1 VPTARSVPPE
11 RNPLIVLCII
21 AALLLMYATL
31 WPFNPYPHNDV
42 SWLPDANGIRFGG
55 SGIVW
60 SDAPLR
66 PVSSAPSPDSCAIEI
81 YLFPVTSD
89 DAGNFLTFSSE
100 DNLDAVFLRQW
111 RESLLIY
118 ESKPQNAPGPKLV
131 DFEIDDALRVK
142 QLAVVT
148 ISSGEQGTTVYVD
161 GKLASSDP
169 HFRIH
174 LTDLY
179 RKVVL
184 GTSPSNFEVW
194 HGEIRGLAIYD
205 REVSLAQAAA
215 HHAEWTSSSSSPVV
229 SAEDANHV
237 LARYDFRE
245 RGGKIIRSEFGSPPP
260 LTIPAHFSVP
270 HKPLLASPIDEFQWD
285 ASWRR
290 DVIENILGFMPF
302 GFVLC
307 GLFALSRPRGQAIL
321 MAMLVGGLLSLS
333 VEFLQYYI
341 PRRDSSLTDVISNTT
356 GSLLG
361 ALIAHPEL
369 VRAALRL
376 VFLIPPKRKS
386 EAN

>member
-1 VPTARSVPPE
+1 VPPE
-11 RNPLIVLCII
+11 RNPLIVLCVI

-31 WPFNPYPHNDV
+31 WPFNPHPHNDV

-55 SGIVW
+55 TGIVW
-60 SDAPLR
+60 TEGALKPAPS
-66 PVSSAPSPDSCAIEI
+66 SSARDACAIEMC
-81 YLFPVTSD
+81 LFPVTRD
-89 DAGNFLTFSSE
+89 DSGNFLTFSSE
-100 DNLDAVFLRQW
+100 ENLDAVFLRQW

-118 ESKPQNAPGPKLV
+118 KSKPQSVRGPKLV
-131 DFEIDDALRVK
+131 DFEVDGVLRVK
-142 QLAVVT
+142 RLVFVT
-148 ISSGEQGTTVYVD
+148 ISSGDQGTTVYAD
-161 GKLASSDP
+161 GKLASSNP

-174 LTDLY
+174 LADLY
-179 RKVVL
+179 RNVVL

-194 HGEIRGLAIYD
+194 HGEIRGLVIYNQ
-205 REVSLAQAAA
+205 EISPEQAATHYA
-215 HHAEWTSSSSSPVV
+215 RWTNGSASLPAN
-229 SAEDANHV
+229 AEDASEDASHV
-237 LARYDFRE
+237 LARYDFSE
-245 RGGKIIRSEFGSPPP
+245 RNGKIIRNAVDSAPP
-260 LTIPAHFSVP
+260 LTIPANFSVP
-270 HKPLLASPIDEFQWD
+270 SKPLLASPIDEFQWD
-285 ASWRR
+285 PSWRR

-321 MAMLVGGLLSLS
+321 MATFVGGLLSFS

-361 ALIAHPEL
+361 ALIAHPSL

-386 EAN
+386 EANQI